1 MSSRSRQPANI
12 PYSNFWL
19 VAAEDAVR
27 PRASEN
33 RKNYANAVGSK
44 EKRSKRC
51 IMTAREPR
59 TYFAGLFFHSEHV
72 VVGREVV
79 HQDSYFLILHSERER
94 ALLRGSFAPMFL
106 IFEAVYSSCSRSFS
120 CTRNARISRGKS
132 CGTS

>member
-51 IMTAREPR
+51 IMTAKCWRAGQNKTAN
-59 TYFAGLFFHSEHV
+59 TYVIEIPL
-72 VVGREVV
+72 
-79 HQDSYFLILHSERER
+79 
-94 ALLRGSFAPMFL
+94 
-106 IFEAVYSSCSRSFS
+106 
-120 CTRNARISRGKS
+120 
-132 CGTS
+132 

>member
-1 MSSRSRQPANI
+1 MLSRSRQPANI

-51 IMTAREPR
+51 IMTVRYLVDR
-59 TYFAGLFFHSEHV
+59 IGAGNIF
-72 VVGREVV
+72 VGTDLPFDMASPSPIATLSTAVGET
-79 HQDSYFLILHSERER
+79 QTKLIAETN
-94 ALLRGSFAPMFL
+94 P
-106 IFEAVYSSCSRSFS
+106 AVRFGFS
-120 CTRNARISRGKS
+120 
-132 CGTS
+132 

>member
-1 MSSRSRQPANI
+1 MQHDMIGLRCFFRGRIVSVSLDDIAG
-12 PYSNFWL
+12 
-19 VAAEDAVR
+19 VR
-27 PRASEN
+27 TDPSPPI
-33 RKNYANAVGSK
+33 SP
-44 EKRSKRC
+44 S
-51 IMTAREPR
+51 REPR
-59 TYFAGLFFHSEHV
+59 AYFAGLFFHSEHV

>member
-51 IMTAREPR
+51 IMTARNCIPCE
-59 TYFAGLFFHSEHV
+59 FL
-72 VVGREVV
+72 EVE
-79 HQDSYFLILHSERER
+79 Y
-94 ALLRGSFAPMFL
+94 
-106 IFEAVYSSCSRSFS
+106 CKSRP
-120 CTRNARISRGKS
+120 GH
-132 CGTS
+132 

>member
-44 EKRSKRC
+44 EKHSKRC
-51 IMTAREPR
+51 IMTARSVAQWLEHQCPNLLPLYR
-59 TYFAGLFFHSEHV
+59 HVYPGAIKSIFIGIFASRIGSKSHLIPAHTQRSGDNSV
-72 VVGREVV
+72 REKNV
-79 HQDSYFLILHSERER
+79 H
-94 ALLRGSFAPMFL
+94 
-106 IFEAVYSSCSRSFS
+106 
-120 CTRNARISRGKS
+120 
-132 CGTS
+132 

>member
-19 VAAEDAVR
+19 VAGEDAVR

-51 IMTAREPR
+51 IMTAQYLSDVAE
-59 TYFAGLFFHSEHV
+59 AGL
-72 VVGREVV
+72 
-79 HQDSYFLILHSERER
+79 R
-94 ALLRGSFAPMFL
+94 ALA
-106 IFEAVYSSCSRSFS
+106 
-120 CTRNARISRGKS
+120 T
-132 CGTS
+132 

>member
-27 PRASEN
+27 PQASEN

-51 IMTAREPR
+51 IMTAKTMSVPAAGKK
-59 TYFAGLFFHSEHV
+59 YFGLGKNGSYNAAKRGEIPVIKIGSRIRAV
-72 VVGREVV
+72 VVA
-79 HQDSYFLILHSERER
+79 LER
-94 ALLRGSFAPMFL
+94 
-106 IFEAVYSSCSRSFS
+106 
-120 CTRNARISRGKS
+120 
-132 CGTS
+132 